1 MSCSF
6 VQLCMLKKDTSA
18 HYQRNCPGDCLRS
31 SVEVHIHALKVCSRK
46 EANIKLS
53 ADLQRGIR

>member
-6 VQLCMLKKDTSA
+6 VQLCMFIKGTPA
-18 HYQRNCPGDCLRS
+18 HYQRNCQGDCLRS
-31 SVEVHIHALKVCSRK
+31 SVEIHIHALKVCSRK